1 MINRQALA
9 AAIPAR
15 HSVRQFTD
23 KPLEPQVVEAL
34 QEAIAAANRESGL
47 SFQLMTDEPNAF
59 NYFVARYGSF
69 RNVRNYIACVG
80 PEGPGLHEA
89 VGYWGQLL
97 VLTAQALGLNSCWVA
112 LSFRRRKTPAAV
124 EKGQK
129 IACTIALGYGE
140 NPGKSHKV
148 KSAEQ
153 VSSPDV
159 QPAPS
164 WFEDGVRAALLA
176 PTAVNQQK
184 FFLALKG
191 ERVEA
196 KATGG
201 AYCEMDLGIVKR
213 NFEIASGK
221 DHNIW
226 L

>member
-1 MINRQALA
+1 MIDRQALA

-153 VSSPDV
+153 VSSSDV
-159 QPAPS
+159 QPAPC

-191 ERVEA
+191 DRVEA

>member
-1 MINRQALA
+1 MIDRQALA

-153 VSSPDV
+153 VSSSDV